1 MTEADFTPGVGTGCP
16 PSETKRQ
23 SPTATSELEVDTN
36 YQPDAWTLE
45 QIGRVNELAFHEGLA
60 TIVFTDGARWQHP
73 DLMALYDDTLIY
85 LARKSYIKP
94 DNPRFL
100 MHVKRVVLDLCID
113 DFRRHTGRGG
123 APTISLEILDQEV
136 IEKRRERFRAQSIAI
151 EGPEGE
157 VTTRILLE
165 QLLGQLSL
173 NHRRMITLVYFLG
186 LEVKEAAEILG
197 TSPETGRTRIYYA
210 LKHLREHAEAQGL
223 TLNDFLSS
231 Y

>member
-1 MTEADFTPGVGTGCP
+1 MTEADFTPGVGTGGL

-23 SPTATSELEVDTN
+23 SPTATSELEVDATP
-36 YQPDAWTLE
+36 QPDAWTLE
-45 QIGRVNELAFHEGLA
+45 QVERVNELAFDEDLA
-60 TIVFTDGARWQHP
+60 QIIFTDGARWQHP
-73 DLMALYDDTLIY
+73 DLMTLYDDTLIY
-85 LARKSYIKP
+85 LARKSLIKP

-100 MHVKRVVLDLCID
+100 MHVKRVLFDLCVE
-113 DFRRHTGRGG
+113 DFRRRTGRDD
-123 APTISLEILDQEV
+123 APTISLDILNQEV
-136 IEKRRERFRAQSIAI
+136 IEKRRERFRAQSVAI
-151 EGPEGE
+151 EGPEGK

-210 LKHLREHAEAQGL
+210 LKHLRDHAEAQGL
-223 TLNDFLSS
+223 TLDEILRA
-231 Y
+231 